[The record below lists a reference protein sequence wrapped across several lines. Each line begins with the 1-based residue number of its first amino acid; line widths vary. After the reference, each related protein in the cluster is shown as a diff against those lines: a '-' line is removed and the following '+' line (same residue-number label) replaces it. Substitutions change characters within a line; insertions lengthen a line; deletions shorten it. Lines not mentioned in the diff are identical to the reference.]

1 MKRVRA
7 IINDKVLKNDPRD
20 KMSLNKEFL
29 ELDKDDVVLDLF
41 SCFINV

>member
-7 IINDKVLKNDPRD
+7 IIKLKNDPRD